1 MSDRPDDPAD
11 LPAHPSRADHD
22 APSPARRSGQTLI
35 VIAVV
40 VLIAVVIALHL
51 FGVVGPGAHR

>member
-1 MSDRPDDPAD
+1 MPDRPDDPAD
-11 LPAHPSRADHD
+11 LPAHPSRADPD
-22 APSPARRSGQTLI
+22 APSAARRGGPTLV

-51 FGVVGPGAHR
+51 FGVVGPGAH